1 MKKAILTKT
10 FTLFILL
17 VFGLQPEVNA
27 QDPQFTQ
34 YYAAPLYLNPA
45 FTGTTGQ
52 HRASVNYRN
61 HWSSLPR
68 AFVTYA
74 FAYDY
79 NLPSSNSSV
88 GVIFSTDRAGTANLS
103 STNVGAIYSYTIPL
117 NDKIR
122 AVPALQVGYLSQ
134 SMDFSK
140 LVFGDQLAFGNPDAP
155 TTDPDVRN
163 LNSRNRFDFGSGLL
177 VYNNTFWA
185 GFALH
190 HINQPNR
197 SVLEGESELPM
208 RMTVHAGWKIRL
220 KQGPLKSGIESS
232 INPSF
237 NFRRQGRFDQLDLGF
252 NYYYRMLMLGLWYRG
267 IPLQQDMPRTINHD
281 ALAVSFG
288 LSMHNLN
295 FGYSYDMTVSKLGP
309 ASSGGSHEV
318 SLVLQMQF
326 SKRPGKVSRKDKY
339 NPCPAF
345 MPNYLW
351 KP

>member
-1 MKKAILTKT
+1 MKKGLLKKIIYVFL
-10 FTLFILL
+10 LFCA
-17 VFGLQPEVNA
+17 FCQESHA

-45 FTGTTGQ
+45 FAGTTGQ

-79 NLPSSNSSV
+79 NLPASNSNV
-88 GVIFSTDRAGTANLS
+88 GFIVSTDRAGTANLS
-103 STNVGAIYSYTIPL
+103 STNIGAIYSYTIPL
-117 NDKIR
+117 NDKLRI
-122 AVPALQVGYLSQ
+122 VPAFQVGYTSQ

-140 LVFGDQLAFGNPDAP
+140 LIFGDQLAFGNPDAP
-155 TTDPDVRN
+155 STDPDVRN
-163 LNSRNRFDFGSGLL
+163 LTNNNHFDFGSGLI
-177 VYNNTFWA
+177 VYGSRFWA

-190 HINQPNR
+190 HLNQPNQ
-197 SVLEGESELPM
+197 SSLDSESRLPM
-208 RMTVHAGWKIRL
+208 RATLHGGLKIPL
-220 KQGPLKSGIESS
+220 KQGPMKSGIESS

-237 NFRRQGRFDQLDLGF
+237 NFRKQGRFDQLDLGF
-252 NYYYRMLMLGLWYRG
+252 NYYYRMLMLGLWYKG

-288 LSMHNLN
+288 LSFSNMN

-309 ASSGGSHEV
+309 ASSGGSHEI
-318 SLVLQMQF
+318 SLIMELQV

>member
-1 MKKAILTKT
+1 MKKALLR
-10 FTLFILL
+10 TLFCITGLL
-17 VFGLQPEVNA
+17 SVFVAETRA

-34 YYAAPLYLNPA
+34 YYSAPLYLNPA
-45 FTGTTGQ
+45 FAGTTGQ

-61 HWSSLPR
+61 HWSSLPK

-79 NLPSSNSSV
+79 NLPSSNSNV

-117 NDKIR
+117 TSKLR
-122 AVPALQVGYLSQ
+122 AVPAFQIGYLSQ

-155 TTDPDVRN
+155 STDPELRN
-163 LNSRNRFDFGSGLL
+163 LDNNNRFDFGSGLII
-177 VYNNTFWA
+177 YNNSFWA
-185 GFALH
+185 GMAIH
-190 HINQPNR
+190 HINQPNQ
-197 SVLEGESELPM
+197 SVLDRESKLPM
-208 RMTVHAGWKIRL
+208 RFTVHAGWKIRL
-220 KQGPLKSGIESS
+220 KQGPMKSGIESS

-237 NFRRQGRFDQLDLGF
+237 NFRKQGEFDQLDVGF

-288 LSMHNLN
+288 LSMNNLN

-309 ASSGGSHEV
+309 ASSGGAHEI

-326 SKRPGKVSRKDKY
+326 AKHPGKVSRKDKY

>member
-1 MKKAILTKT
+1 MKRALRY
-10 FTLFILL
+10 TLFCIIGLL
-17 VFGLQPEVNA
+17 YIATGETQA

-34 YYAAPLYLNPA
+34 YYSAPLYLNPA
-45 FTGTTGQ
+45 FAGTTGQ

-61 HWSSLPR
+61 HWSSLPK

-79 NLPSSNSSV
+79 NLPASNSNV
-88 GVIFSTDRAGTANLS
+88 GIIFSTDKAGTANLS

-117 NDKIR
+117 TAKLR
-122 AVPALQVGYLSQ
+122 VVPAFQVGYLSQ

-155 TTDPDVRN
+155 STDPELRN
-163 LNSRNRFDFGSGLL
+163 LENNNRFDFGSGL
-177 VYNNTFWA
+177 VIYNNSFWA
-185 GFALH
+185 GMALH
-190 HINQPNR
+190 HINQPNQ
-197 SVLEGESELPM
+197 SVLDRESRLPI
-208 RMTVHAGWKIRL
+208 RLTVHAGWKIRL
-220 KQGPLKSGIESS
+220 KQGPMKSGIESS

-237 NFRRQGRFDQLDLGF
+237 NFRKQGEFDQLDVGF

-288 LSMHNLN
+288 LSMNNLN

-309 ASSGGSHEV
+309 ASSGGSHEI

-326 SKRPGKVSRKDKY
+326 AKHPGKVSRKDKY

-345 MPNYLW
+345 MPSYLW